1 MMTSSKEAEKI
12 IDQPEK
18 IKIQAKLCLQDYGV

>member
-1 MMTSSKEAEKI
+1 MMTSKEAEKI